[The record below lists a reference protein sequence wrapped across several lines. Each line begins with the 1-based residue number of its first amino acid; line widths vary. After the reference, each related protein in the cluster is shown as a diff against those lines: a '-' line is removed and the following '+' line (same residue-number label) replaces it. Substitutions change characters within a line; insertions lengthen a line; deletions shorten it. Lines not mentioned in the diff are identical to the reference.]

1 MKNKLVETTKLKDIT
16 LEKGT
21 VFITIFKN
29 CTLKSIQLLD
39 GTVIEVPRAKVDLI
53 LNSPWA

>member
-1 MKNKLVETTKLKDIT
+1 MKNKLAEKLKLKDII

-21 VFITIFKN
+21 VFTAVYKN
-29 CTLKSIQLLD
+29 SRLTAIQLLD
-39 GTVIEVPRAKVDLI
+39 GTLIEVPRNKVDLI